1 MSDNTEY
8 REGPADHE
16 IPEEGEKRPC
26 LVMIKGDFIGQVYEL
41 KSDVTILGRSDDVDL
56 VVSDISISRRHAMI
70 VDRSGDYYLSDLGST
85 NGCFLNKEPVTTA
98 TAMSEGDKV
107 TLGEIVFKFTYQD
120 QDDTEYH
127 SMLRNMAVKDG
138 LTRIYNKRYFTEALE
153 KEFDYNR
160 RNKVGLALVLFDI
173 DHFKQVND
181 TWGHP
186 AGDFILKH
194 MAELIED
201 VARGY
206 DVFARYGG
214 EEFVFLLRGSPLEA
228 AIQLA
233 ERVRAA
239 VEEHVFN
246 YDSIELK
253 ITISLGVTWWSGEE
267 ELESPESLV
276 EIADKHLYAAKE
288 AGRNLVKHD
297 PVS

>member
-8 REGPADHE
+8 REGPVDDE
-16 IPEEGEKRPC
+16 IPEEDDKRPC

-70 VDRSGDYYLSDLGST
+70 VDRSGAYFLSDRGST

-138 LTRIYNKRYFTEALE
+138 LTRIYNKRYFTEVLE

-214 EEFVFLLRGSPLEA
+214 EEFVFLLRGAPLEA

-239 VEEHVFN
+239 VETHVFN

-276 EIADKHLYAAKE
+276 EAADKHLYAAKE
-288 AGRNLVKHD
+288 AGRNSVKHD